1 VARTVGSAAEQT
13 RRRILQTASD
23 LFVEHGYAGTSIRDI
38 SERVG
43 MTKGS
48 LYYHFPSKEDLLLAL
63 VAPLFQAVDEFVGA
77 ARSCGQVTHGLVRS
91 LVDVLDEHGPMLRS
105 FLGDPSLER
114 AKMQRYGEPARFF
127 ELQEILGGGLDDAAM
142 LRARCALGVIHAGV
156 LAPRHQDC
164 TPDGEVPSIRTERLT
179 EAEKAFVTD
188 AAMAVLSVPLAAAPP
203 AGGQVA
209 DLPAA

>member
-1 VARTVGSAAEQT
+1 MARTVGSAADLT
-13 RRRILQTASD
+13 RRRILDTASD

-38 SERVG
+38 SERLG

-63 VAPLFQAVDEFVGA
+63 LAPLFQAVDEFVAA
-77 ARSCGQVTHGLVRS
+77 ARDRGQVTHGLVRR

-114 AKMQRYGEPARFF
+114 ATMDRHRAPARFF
-127 ELQEILGGGLDDAAM
+127 ELQEILGGGPDDVAM

-156 LAPRHQDC
+156 LAPRVQDC
-164 TPDGEVPSIRTERLT
+164 TPEGGLLHIRADRLT
-179 EAEKAFVTD
+179 ESEKAFVTN
-188 AAMAVLSVPLAAAPP
+188 AAMAVL
-203 AGGQVA
+203 GVA
-209 DLPAA
+209 V

>member
-1 VARTVGSAAEQT
+1 MARTVGSAADQT
-13 RRRILQTASD
+13 RRRILDTASD

-38 SERVG
+38 SERLG

-63 VAPLFQAVDEFVGA
+63 VEPLFQAVEEFVAA
-77 ARSCGQVTHGLVRS
+77 ARDCGQVTHGLVRR

-114 AKMQRYGEPARFF
+114 AKMDRHRAPARFF
-127 ELQEILGGGLDDAAM
+127 ELQEILGGGPDDVAM

-156 LAPRHQDC
+156 LAPRVQDC
-164 TPDGEVPSIRTERLT
+164 TPEGGPLNIRADRLT
-179 EAEKAFVTD
+179 ETEKAFVTN
-188 AAMAVLSVPLAAAPP
+188 AAMAVLGVP
-203 AGGQVA
+203 AGTH
-209 DLPAA
+209 

>member
-1 VARTVGSAAEQT
+1 MARTVGSAADQT
-13 RRRILQTASD
+13 RQRILQTASE

-38 SERVG
+38 SERLG

-48 LYYHFPSKEDLLLAL
+48 LYYHFSSKEDLLFAL
-63 VAPLFQAVDEFVGA
+63 IAPLFGAVDEFVAA
-77 ARSCGQVTHGLVRS
+77 ARDFGQVTHGLVRR

-114 AKMQRYGEPARFF
+114 AKTSRDRLPARFF
-127 ELQEILGGGLDDAAM
+127 ELQEILGGGPDDGAM

-156 LAPRHQDC
+156 LAPRIQDC
-164 TPDGEVPSIRTERLT
+164 TPEGGLPTMRTSRLS

-188 AAMAVLSVPLAAAPP
+188 AAMAVLTVPIAAPTP
-203 AGGQVA
+203 R
-209 DLPAA
+209 

>member
-1 VARTVGSAAEQT
+1 VGSAADQT
-13 RRRILQTASD
+13 RQRILQTASE

-38 SERVG
+38 SERLG

-48 LYYHFPSKEDLLLAL
+48 LYYHFSSKEDLLFAL
-63 VAPLFQAVDEFVGA
+63 IAPLFGAVDEFVTA
-77 ARSCGQVTHGLVRS
+77 ARDFGQVTHELVRS

-114 AKMQRYGEPARFF
+114 AKMAPDRLPARFF
-127 ELQEILGGGLDDAAM
+127 ELQEILGGGRDDGAM

-156 LAPRHQDC
+156 LAPRIQDC
-164 TPDGEVPSIRTERLT
+164 TPEGGLPTMRASRLS

-188 AAMAVLSVPLAAAPP
+188 AAMAVLTVPVAAPTP
-203 AGGQVA
+203 R
-209 DLPAA
+209 